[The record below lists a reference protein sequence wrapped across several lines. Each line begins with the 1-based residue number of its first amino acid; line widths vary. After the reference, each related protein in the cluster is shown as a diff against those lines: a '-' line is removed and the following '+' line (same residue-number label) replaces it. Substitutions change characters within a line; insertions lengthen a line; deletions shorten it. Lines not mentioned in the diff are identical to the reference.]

1 MPESDLHLVWTP
13 KSREA
18 PVNAAL
24 ILTSTSPA
32 DDVAARA
39 GGKGAN
45 LWRLQSRGAKV
56 PPFFIVAVDAFELFL
71 RETGLDLEAL
81 MATGAA
87 AVRSAVAEAPMPAAV
102 DAAVRAALSSLPLP
116 VAVRSSALAEDSR
129 LHSFA
134 GQLQTFLY
142 VENGDEVVKATQKC
156 WASAFSDHAVA
167 YMRQHSMDP
176 ALARVAVV
184 IQTMVNAEVAGVCF
198 TVDPI
203 AGDPGVVVVS
213 SVYGLGEGLVSGL
226 LDSDDVHV
234 DKSTRAIGT
243 RQVAAKDKKLVRRP
257 GGGLVEVDVTDEE
270 RARPSLSDAGVA
282 TLVEAALVI
291 ERGYGAPQDIEWAM
305 SGGELFI
312 LQARPVTTPL
322 QGQKPVHIWDN
333 SNIIESYFGVTSPL
347 TFTFA
352 RNAYHHV
359 YVQFCEVM
367 GVHQNAID
375 ASDEVFENML
385 GYHDGHIY
393 YNLMNWYHLI
403 GLFPGFKHNKSY
415 MEGMMGVR
423 ESLPKDAQSLL
434 VLPEAATVGER
445 TSQALLGLKM
455 AGRYFRLDSIVDEFK
470 TTFDRH
476 YADWNKVQF
485 SGKPFEELLLTMREL
500 ENLFLAEWKAPI
512 INDFF
517 AMMAFGTLRKLVQD
531 WGLDAGGTLQN
542 DLLCGEGGVESAVP
556 TELLINMA
564 LAVNQNPVQRTA
576 LASQPVA
583 DLKRLVE
590 QDARFVDLKASI
602 ATYVDR
608 YGFRCMNELKLE
620 EPDLHTNPDFIFQAL
635 KNYVANPPKS
645 VAELRAHEQGIR
657 QRAEAVVR
665 AKLSGVRLRVF
676 LWVLAQARKTVKNR
690 ENLRLCRTKVFGL
703 ARRIFDGVGENLAAR
718 GVIHDA
724 RDVYLI
730 ERPELLSMIL
740 ASATTTDWKGVVAV
754 RKAARARHLASPPPP
769 DRFVTRGAVA
779 LSAAKKKVAVAAKDG
794 RLTGTGCCPGQVRAL
809 AKVIRDPRGD
819 LSLQGQILVAERT
832 DPGWTPL
839 FPSAC
844 GVLVE
849 RGSLLSHSAIVARE
863 LGIPCVVGIAGLLAT
878 IKSGD
883 DVQMDGGEG
892 WARIQGSTEAIDA
905 TKVVA

>member
-1 MPESDLHLVWTP
+1 VS
-13 KSREA
+13 K
-18 PVNAAL
+18 AL
-24 ILTSTSPA
+24 ILTSSSDP

-45 LWRLQSRGAKV
+45 LWRLQSRGARV
-56 PPFFIVAVDAFELFL
+56 PPFFVVAVDAFELFL
-71 RETGLDLEAL
+71 HETGLDLAVL
-81 MATGAA
+81 MASGAA
-87 AVRSAVAEAPMPAAV
+87 AVRRAIAGGPMPAPV
-102 DAAVRAALSSLPLP
+102 DVAVRDALSSLPLP

-142 VENGDEVVKATQKC
+142 VETIDEVLAAIRKC

-167 YMRQHSMDP
+167 YMLQHGLDP

-184 IQTMVNAEVAGVCF
+184 VQTMVDADVAGVCF

-203 AGDPGVVVVS
+203 AGDPGVIVIS

-234 DKSTRAIGT
+234 EKSSGTIITRK
-243 RQVAAKDKKLVRRP
+243 AAAARDKKLVRKP
-257 GGGLVEVDVTDEE
+257 GGGLEAVDVTDDE
-270 RARPSLSDAGVA
+270 RARASLPDAGVA
-282 TLVEAALVI
+282 ALVEAARVI

-305 SGGELFI
+305 RDGELFI

-352 RNAYHHV
+352 RHAYHHV

-434 VLPEAATVGER
+434 VLPEAATLGER

-455 AGRYFRLDSIVDEFK
+455 AVRFLRLDSIVDEFK

-485 SGKPFEELLLTMREL
+485 SGRPFEELLLTMREL

-517 AMMAFGTLRKLVQD
+517 AMMAFGTLRKLVKD
-531 WGLDAGGTLQN
+531 WGLDEGGTLQN

-556 TELLINMA
+556 TELLIHMA
-564 LAVNQNPVQRTA
+564 IAVNQNPAQKAAFAT
-576 LASQPVA
+576 LPVA
-583 DLKRLVE
+583 ELKRLVDR
-590 QDARFVDLKASI
+590 DARFSDLKARI
-602 ATYVDR
+602 ADYIDR

-635 KNYVANPPKS
+635 KNYVVHPPKT

-657 QRAEAVVR
+657 NRAEAVVH
-665 AKLSGVRLRVF
+665 AKLSGVRRQVF

-718 GVIHDA
+718 GVIPEP
-724 RDVYLI
+724 RDVYLL
-730 ERPELLSMIL
+730 ERPELLGMIR
-740 ASATTTDWKGVVAV
+740 ASGTTTDWKGIVAV
-754 RKAARARHLASPPPP
+754 RKAARSRHLVSPPPP

-779 LSAAKKKVAVAAKDG
+779 LSAAKKKVAVAAGDG
-794 RLTGTGCCPGQVRAL
+794 RLTGTGCCPGQVRAP

-863 LGIPCVVGIAGLLAT
+863 LGIPCVVGITGLLAT

-892 WARIQGSTEAIDA
+892 WARIHPASNAAADA
-905 TKVVA
+905 TQDVT